1 MYGAWWS
8 HLVVIFV
15 LLDSFVSYFNFE
27 RAKLLEPSK
36 CGRVYHV
43 QKVPRC
49 KWQEKTS
56 NGLCESYPW
65 AGKVKKKFFFS
76 KFFVKFQVRKSRQI
90 AEAEGIKVPTKVE
103 DYVVRAPRLSSS
115 LHQSFG
121 SSVDVEENDNNLV
134 SVRSRKELLYNSIVL
149 WTGL

>member
-1 MYGAWWS
+1 MYKKYRDAS
-8 HLVVIFV
+8 EKKKHQTAYAKIILEQVKK
-15 LLDSFVSYFNFE
+15 SYF
-27 RAKLLEPSK
+27 S
-36 CGRVYHV
+36 
-43 QKVPRC
+43 
-49 KWQEKTS
+49 
-56 NGLCESYPW
+56 
-65 AGKVKKKFFFS
+65 FFQN
-76 KFFVKFQVRKSRQI
+76 FFVKFQVRKSRQI

-134 SVRSRKELLYNSIVL
+134 SIRSRKELLYNSIVL